1 MSNFEI
7 LLLVLGIVGG
17 MVLMAA
23 VLIPLLKKKGI
34 DTDKVIDAAQTGLK
48 TADSIVDGVQ
58 AALPDLP
65 GIKIVHEIIE
75 LASKGAD
82 AAEQMKKSSQ
92 IESGQRKATAIQLV
106 KDCLTAANIEITPDI
121 EKIIDGA
128 VEAAVFA
135 LPKTTTVPA
144 A

>member
-1 MSNFEI
+1 MNNTEI
-7 LLLVLGIVGG
+7 VIAIVALVAGIALSASVF
-17 MVLMAA
+17 
-23 VLIPLLKKKGI
+23 IPLLKKKGVKTDQII
-34 DTDKVIDAAQTGLK
+34 DEAQAGLK
-48 TADSIVDGVQ
+48 TADIIVDGVQ

-65 GIKIVHEIIE
+65 GIKIVHEVIE

-82 AAEQMKKSSQ
+82 AVEQKKKSGQ
-92 IESGQRKATAIQLV
+92 ITTEQRKETAIQFV
-106 KDCLTAANIEITPDI
+106 KDCLTAANVEITPDI

-135 LPKTTTVPA
+135 LPKTATA